1 MLFGEPQLYARA
13 REAKLGRS
21 SLSGPLEELRDWV
34 NARYSINV
42 LDVVYDS
49 IELGPQK
56 GRPRLNLIIETT
68 RDYEQLHKDIF
79 TLKPNIKRSILN
91 RFSRIVSASSSGAQ
105 FSTDDMHLITDDF
118 SREAMGQAAEQFL
131 RNDGKAVIAKFPDAN
146 LWDISGHSTL
156 IVVFYHKEDDI
167 ARNQKN
173 GKSDAIREECYNGLK
188 PYDEFDYFTPDNFSI
203 KFDSKQNV
211 DENYEGSMFY
221 YWR

>member
-1 MLFGEPQLYARA
+1 MLYGEPQLYAGA

-21 SLSGPLEELRDWV
+21 SLSGPLDELRDWV

-49 IELGPQK
+49 IKLGPHK
-56 GRPRLNLIIETT
+56 SRPRLNLIIETT
-68 RDYEQLHKDIF
+68 RDFEQLHKDIF
-79 TLKPNIKRSILN
+79 TLKPNIKSSILN
-91 RFSRIVSASSSGAQ
+91 RFSRIVSASSESAQ
-105 FSTDDMHLITDDF
+105 FNTNDVHLITDDF

-131 RNDGKAVIAKFPDAN
+131 RNDGQAVLTKFPDAHI
-146 LWDISGHSTL
+146 WDISGHSTH
-156 IVVFYHKEDDI
+156 IVVFYLKEDDI
-167 ARNQKN
+167 ARNQNN
-173 GKSDAIREECYNGLK
+173 GSSDAIRQECYDGVKL
-188 PYDEFDYFTPDNFSI
+188 YDEFDYFTPDNFSI